1 MPCLAGDL
9 LVSLPV
15 CFHHSPLERIAVSS
29 QDQQIMFIFP
39 GQGSQY
45 VGMGSDLIRDF
56 PIARQLYEQA
66 NDILGYD
73 LVKLCQEGP
82 EEKLKLTRYTQPALL
97 VHSLACLNIF
107 RELTG
112 HQVNPVITGGHSL
125 GEYCALVAAGAL
137 NFETALRLVQKRG
150 ECMADY
156 GSGEM
161 LAFPLH
167 LDNIQPLAEKHYCVV
182 AARNLLD
189 QIVVGGLGEDLDR
202 LTADAHTH
210 FPRKRPTRLKTEGA
224 FHTFYM
230 ITAAL
235 HFRPALDAAEM
246 DTPTIRILSNNT
258 GGYHDPDPAAIKTRL
273 FFQLFHPVHWI
284 DNLEMAFHDGITC
297 IVEFGGG
304 LGSDPN
310 PEDKRPNLESMIKK
324 ALRGSDFGAHYHAAI
339 NSRTL
344 RETAEALRP

>member
-1 MPCLAGDL
+1 M
-9 LVSLPV
+9 
-15 CFHHSPLERIAVSS
+15 SS
-29 QDQQIMFIFP
+29 QDQHIMFIFP

-56 PIARQLYEQA
+56 PSARQLYEQA

-82 EEKLKLTRYTQPALL
+82 EEELKLTRYTQPALL
-97 VHSLACLNIF
+97 VHSLACLSIF
-107 RELTG
+107 HELTD
-112 HQVNPVITGGHSL
+112 HQVQPVLAAGHSL

-137 NFETALRLVQKRG
+137 SFDTALRLVQKRG
-150 ECMADY
+150 ECMGDY
-156 GSGEM
+156 GNGEM

-167 LDNIQPLAEKHYCVV
+167 LDNIGPLAEKHYCVI

-189 QIVVGGLGEDLDR
+189 QIVVGGLSEDLDR
-202 LTADAHTH
+202 LTEDAHTH

-235 HFRPALDAAEM
+235 HFRPALDSAEM
-246 DTPTIRILSNNT
+246 NVPTIRVLSNNT
-258 GGYHDPDPAAIKTRL
+258 GAYHDPDPAAIKTRL

-284 DNLEMAFHDGITC
+284 DNLETAFHDGVTC

-304 LGSDPN
+304 LGSGPN

-324 ALRGSDFGAHYHAAI
+324 ALRGSDFSAHYHAAI
-339 NSRTL
+339 NSQTL
-344 RETAEALRP
+344 RETAQALCS

>member
-1 MPCLAGDL
+1 
-9 LVSLPV
+9 
-15 CFHHSPLERIAVSS
+15 VSS
-29 QDQQIMFIFP
+29 KDQQIMFVFP

-56 PIARQLYEQA
+56 PVAQQLYEQA

-73 LVKLCQEGP
+73 LIKLCQEGT
-82 EEKLKLTRYTQPALL
+82 EDNLRLTRHTQPALL

-107 RELTG
+107 RELTDQ
-112 HQVNPVITGGHSL
+112 QVQPALTAGHSL
-125 GEYCALVAAGAL
+125 GEYCALVAAGTL
-137 NFETALRLVQKRG
+137 SFETALRLVQKRG
-150 ECMADY
+150 ECMGTY
-156 GSGEM
+156 GNGEM

-182 AARNLLD
+182 AARNLQD
-189 QIVVGGLGEDLDR
+189 QTVIGGLSEDLDR
-202 LTADAHTH
+202 LTEDALSH

-235 HFRPALDAAEM
+235 HFRPVLDAAEM
-246 DTPTIRILSNNT
+246 HIPTVRVLSNNT
-258 GGYHDPDPAAIKTRL
+258 GAYHNPDPTAIKTRL
-273 FFQLFHPVHWI
+273 FFQLFHPVKWV
-284 DNLEMAFHDGITC
+284 DNLETAFHDGATT

-304 LGSDPN
+304 LGSGPN

-324 ALRGSDFGAHYHAAI
+324 ALRSSDFSAHYHAAI
-339 NSRTL
+339 NSQTL
-344 RETAEALRP
+344 RETAKVLRP